1 MTVKDG
7 RPPSIWWLLVTSS
20 FGLEEMGPKLNT
32 LGAIEN
38 RRVANA

>member
-7 RPPSIWWLLVTSS
+7 RPQSIWWLLVTSS
-20 FGLEEMGPKLNT
+20 FGLEEMAPKLNT